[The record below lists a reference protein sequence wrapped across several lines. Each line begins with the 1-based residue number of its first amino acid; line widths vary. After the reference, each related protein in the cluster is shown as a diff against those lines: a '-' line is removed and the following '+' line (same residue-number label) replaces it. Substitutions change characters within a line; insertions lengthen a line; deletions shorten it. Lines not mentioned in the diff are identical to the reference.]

1 MGQAWGQMEANMRNH
16 GALNTSVGILWA
28 ITLAAIFYLLVLLT
42 MSVAAKA
49 ADYTLTVGQQATFG
63 LSINACDTQV
73 QIEDIV
79 AANEK
84 DGFMAGVAAYTKWRN
99 TPNAQ
104 GEPTCGVVQDYI
116 TITRLIRRV
125 ELPWRE
131 ARATVNVVEFTASGD
146 TYFGVITED
155 KVHVAENE
163 I

>member
-1 MGQAWGQMEANMRNH
+1 MRNH

-28 ITLAAIFYLLVLLT
+28 ITLAAIFYLVVLLT

-84 DGFMAGVAAYTKWRN
+84 DGFMAGVAPIPSGAIRPMLKVNPPAAWCRTTSPSRASFVGWSCPGARRGLRSMWWSSRPPV
-99 TPNAQ
+99 TP
-104 GEPTCGVVQDYI
+104 T
-116 TITRLIRRV
+116 
-125 ELPWRE
+125 
-131 ARATVNVVEFTASGD
+131 SG
-146 TYFGVITED
+146 
-155 KVHVAENE
+155 
-163 I
+163 